1 MKAVRTAEDALQ
13 DILEAASKA
22 QEFLRDM
29 DQEAFAKDEKTVFAV
44 IRALEIVG
52 EAARRVPVDFRNQ
65 NPGIPWR
72 SMTGM
77 RDKLI
82 HDYFGVSIDVV
93 WKTVHE
99 DLPALIVAVKGLED
113 R

>member
-1 MKAVRTAEDALQ
+1 MKTGRTVEDALR

-29 DQEAFAKDEKTVFAV
+29 DQEAFAEDEKTVFAV

-52 EAARRVPVDFRNQ
+52 EAARRVPADFRDQ

>member
-1 MKAVRTAEDALQ
+1 MKTGRTVEDALR

-29 DQEAFAKDEKTVFAV
+29 DQEAFAEDEKTVFAV
-44 IRALEIVG
+44 TRALEIVG
-52 EAARRVPVDFRNQ
+52 EAARRVPADFRDQ

-99 DLPALIVAVKGLED
+99 DLPALIVAVRGLED